1 MDELFSIIGKLY
13 VDVYNAQKYMESV
26 HNKLKEKEAEIMSL
40 KNKTN
45 NQLGSQDNE

>member
-40 KNKTN
+40 KSKTQN
-45 NQLGSQDNE
+45 APSTKDNE